1 MSTVGKALG
10 GWTGRRD
17 QDGQAAISLV
27 VILGLFAMGV
37 LGFGVDLSNVWFH
50 KQAARAAADAA
61 CQAGAIDILAGASSS
76 GPQKGFTTGTASNC
90 VSTSAATMCSYADA
104 NGYDG
109 NGLVAGTAS
118 NAVSWTF
125 PASISGVTANPA
137 NTYMTVKVAE
147 NVRTYFMSLLTGSK
161 VQPLNVTCTCGVMQ
175 VKAAAPMVVLH
186 PTMSGSF
193 YYSGGGALYIVGGPQ
208 RGLQVN
214 SSSATAVDWIAS
226 GVMDLSKGGP
236 TNAGSDAAIV
246 GGPATIPTNGSS
258 TGYNGG
264 TAGAWKTGVLPV
276 SDPYGTVGVPTSVK
290 LVTPAGGTSG
300 AWVAYHI
307 DGCPDTASAAWVG
320 QDANYNRLPANC
332 IEFSPGYYPSGL
344 TLPNNYSTVIFKP
357 GIYYLNGSLV
367 AGGSQ
372 ILRMAKPN
380 GYQQTDGL
388 MFYFLS
394 GSLNFSG
401 CTGCTPNP
409 NTIDSVN
416 TDDLTCDDSPPASG
430 VGMGTTIGGNVLWGQ
445 CATNGTYWDSGGDTT
460 DSRGAPGAR
469 GLLVFQ
475 DHADTTQPAFTGSGQ
490 LSFSGGLY
498 FHSSTYSD
506 VLSLNGGTSS
516 GTYILGEIVTD
527 QVSLTGSGTIKLA
540 LNPQAVTNM
549 AKVAILQ

>member
-1 MSTVGKALG
+1 MSTVRKALG

-27 VILGLFAMGV
+27 VMLGLFAMGV

-104 NGYDG
+104 NGYNGD
-109 NGLVAGTAS
+109 GLVAGTAS

-137 NTYMTVKVAE
+137 NTYMTVTVAE

-175 VKAAAPMVVLH
+175 VKAAAPMMVLH

-214 SSSATAVDWIAS
+214 SSSATAVDWIPS
-226 GVMDLSKGGP
+226 GTINLSGGGP
-236 TNAGSDAAIV
+236 SNTGSDVAIV
-246 GGPATIPTNGSS
+246 GGPSTIPTNGSS
-258 TGYNGG
+258 SGYNGG
-264 TAGAWKTGVLPV
+264 STGAWKSSVLPV

-290 LVTPAGGTSG
+290 LVTPAGGTAG
-300 AWVAYHI
+300 VWVGYGV
-307 DGCPDTASAAWVG
+307 DGCPDHNA
-320 QDANYNRLPANC
+320 PAYAGNGVATNC
-332 IEFSPGYYPSGL
+332 HEFSPGYYPSGL
-344 TLPNNYSTVIFKP
+344 TLPNNYSTIIFKP

-367 AGGSQ
+367 AGGSN
-372 ILRMAKPN
+372 ILRMAKPS

-401 CTGCTPNP
+401 CTGCLAGSVDN
-409 NTIDSVN
+409 VN
-416 TDDLTCDDSPPASG
+416 TNDLTCDGSAPASG
-430 VGMGTTIGGNVLWGQ
+430 LGMGTTIGGNVLWAQ
-445 CATNGTYWDSGGDTT
+445 CASNGTYWDSGGDTT

-498 FHSSTYSD
+498 FHSNTYGD

>member
-1 MSTVGKALG
+1 MLTDRKALG
-10 GWTGRRD
+10 GLTGRRD
-17 QDGQAAISLV
+17 EDGQAAISLV

-90 VSTSAATMCSYADA
+90 VSTTAATMCSYAAA
-104 NGYDG
+104 NGYSG
-109 NGLVAGTAS
+109 AGLTAGVDS

-125 PASISGVTANPA
+125 PSSLSGVTANPA
-137 NTYMTVKVAE
+137 NTYMTVTVAE
-147 NVRTYFMSLLTGSK
+147 NVRTYFMSLLTGSA
-161 VQPLNVTCTCGVMQ
+161 VQPLNVTCSCGVMQ
-175 VKAAAPMVVLH
+175 VKAAAPMTVLH
-186 PTMSGSF
+186 PTMSASF
-193 YYSGGGALYIVGGPQ
+193 YYTGGGALYIVGGPQ

-214 SSSATAVDWIAS
+214 SSSSTAVSWQAS
-226 GVMDLSKGGP
+226 AIMDLSKGGP
-236 TNAGSDAAIV
+236 NKTGSDVAIV
-246 GGPATIPTNGSS
+246 GGPALMPTNGTSNA
-258 TGYNGG
+258 YAGG
-264 TAGAWKTGVLPV
+264 TTGAWKAGVLPV
-276 SDPYGTVGVPTSVK
+276 SDPFGTVGVPNSVK
-290 LVTPAGGTSG
+290 LVSPSGGTAG
-300 AWVAYHI
+300 VWVGHGT
-307 DGCPDTASAAWVG
+307 DNCPDNASPAWVG
-320 QDANYNRLPANC
+320 QDAQGNRLPANC
-332 IEFSPGYYPSGL
+332 VEFSPGYYPSGL

-372 ILRMAKPN
+372 ILRMAKPL

-388 MFYFLS
+388 MFYFFT

-401 CTGCTPNP
+401 CTGCSESSV
-409 NTIDSVN
+409 DDVN
-416 TDDLTCDDSPPASG
+416 TDDLTCDGSPPDSRL
-430 VGMGTTIGGNVLWGQ
+430 GMGSTIGGNVLWAQ
-445 CATNGTYWDSGGDTT
+445 CANNGTYWDSGGDTA
-460 DSRGAPGAR
+460 DSRGVPGAR

-490 LSFSGGLY
+490 LSFSGALY
-498 FHSSTYSD
+498 FHSTGYAD

-516 GTYILGEIVTD
+516 GTYILGQIVTD
-527 QVSLTGSGTIKLA
+527 QVSLTGSGTIRLA

>member
-1 MSTVGKALG
+1 MLTLRKAMG
-10 GWTGRRD
+10 GLTGRHD
-17 QDGQAAISLV
+17 EDGQAAISLV

-50 KQAARAAADAA
+50 RQAARAAADAA

-76 GPQKGFTTGTASNC
+76 GPQMGFTTGTASNC
-90 VSTSAATMCSYADA
+90 ASTPAATMCSYAAA
-104 NGYDG
+104 NGY
-109 NGLVAGTAS
+109 NGAGLTTGAAS

-125 PASISGVTANPA
+125 PASVSGVTASAA
-137 NTYMTVKVAE
+137 NTYMTVTVSE

-161 VQPLNVTCTCGVMQ
+161 VQPLNVACTCGVVQ

-226 GVMDLSKGGP
+226 GIINLSGGGP
-236 TNAGSDAAIV
+236 NTTGSDVAIV
-246 GGPATIPTNGSS
+246 GGPSTIPTNGSS
-258 TGYNGG
+258 SGYNGG
-264 TAGAWKTGVLPV
+264 TTGAWKSSVLPV

-290 LVTPAGGTSG
+290 LVTPAGGTAG
-300 AWVAYHI
+300 VWVGYGV
-307 DGCPDTASAAWVG
+307 DGCPDTSA
-320 QDANYNRLPANC
+320 PAYAGNGVATNC
-332 IEFSPGYYPSGL
+332 HEFSPGYYPSGL
-344 TLPNNYSTVIFKP
+344 TLPNNYSTIIFKP

-367 AGGSQ
+367 AGGSNT
-372 ILRMAKPN
+372 LRMAKPS

-401 CTGCTPNP
+401 CTGCSASSVDN
-409 NTIDSVN
+409 VN
-416 TDDLTCDDSPPASG
+416 TTDLTCDGSSPASG
-430 VGMGTTIGGNVLWGQ
+430 LGMGSTIGGNVLWAQ
-445 CATNGTYWDSGGDTT
+445 CATNGTYWDSGGDTS

-527 QVSLTGSGTIKLA
+527 QVSLTGSGMIKLA

>member
-1 MSTVGKALG
+1 MLTARKALG
-10 GWTGRRD
+10 GLTCRRD
-17 QDGQAAISLV
+17 EDGQAAVSLV
-27 VILGLFAMGV
+27 LMLGLFAMGV

-61 CQAGAIDILAGASSS
+61 CQAGAIDMLAGASSS
-76 GPQKGFTTGTASNC
+76 GPGMGFTKGTASNC
-90 VSTSAATMCSYADA
+90 VATPKATMCYYAGD
-104 NGYDG
+104 NGYPAL
-109 NGLVAGTAS
+109 GLTPGVDS

-125 PASISGVTANPA
+125 PTSVSGVTANAA
-137 NTYMTVKVAE
+137 NTYMTVTVAE
-147 NVRTYFMSLLTGSK
+147 NVRTYFMSLITGSA

-175 VKAAAPMVVLH
+175 VKAAAPMMVLH
-186 PTMSGSF
+186 PTMSQAF
-193 YYSGGGALYIVGGPQ
+193 YYTGGGALYIVGGPQ

-214 SSSATAVDWIAS
+214 STSSTAVYWLPS

-236 TNAGSDAAIV
+236 ATTGSDVAIV
-246 GGPATIPTNGSS
+246 GGPTTIPTNGTS
-258 TGYNGG
+258 TGYAGG
-264 TAGAWKTGVLPV
+264 TTGAWKTGVLPV
-276 SDPYGTVGVPTSVK
+276 SDPFGTVGVPTSVK
-290 LVTPAGGTSG
+290 LVSPAGGTG
-300 AWVAYHI
+300 GTWVAQNT
-307 DGCPDTASAAWVG
+307 DGCPDSNAAAYAGAGV
-320 QDANYNRLPANC
+320 PTNC

-344 TLPNNYSTVIFKP
+344 TLPNNYTTVIFKP

-372 ILRMAKPN
+372 ILRMAKPA

-388 MFYFLS
+388 MFYFLT

-401 CTGCTPNP
+401 CTGCSESSVTN
-409 NTIDSVN
+409 VN
-416 TDDLTCDDSPPASG
+416 TSDLTCDGSSPASG
-430 VGMGTTIGGNVLWGQ
+430 LGMGSTIGGNVLWAQ
-445 CATNGTYWDSGGDTT
+445 CAANGTYWDSGGDTS
-460 DSRGAPGAR
+460 DSRGSPGAR

-490 LSFSGGLY
+490 LSFSGALY
-498 FHSSTYSD
+498 FHSTGYAD

>member
-1 MSTVGKALG
+1 MLTVRRVLG
-10 GWTGRRD
+10 RFTGRRD
-17 QDGQAAISLV
+17 EDGQAAISLV

-50 KQAARAAADAA
+50 KQAARSAADAA
-61 CQAGAIDILAGASSS
+61 CQAGAIDMLAGASSS
-76 GPQKGFTTGTASNC
+76 GTQMGFTAGTAGNC
-90 VSTSAATMCSYADA
+90 VGTSAATMCSYADA

-125 PASISGVTANPA
+125 PSSVTGVTANPA
-137 NTYMTVKVAE
+137 NTYMTVTVAE

-193 YYSGGGALYIVGGPQ
+193 FYSGGGALYIVGGPQ

-214 SSSATAVDWIAS
+214 SSSPTAISWLAS
-226 GVMDLSKGGP
+226 AIINLSKGGP
-236 TNAGSDAAIV
+236 DDTGSDVAIV
-246 GGPATIPTNGSS
+246 GGPATIPNNGSS
-258 TGYNGG
+258 SGYNGG
-264 TAGAWKTGVLPV
+264 TSGAWKTSVLPV

-290 LVTPAGGTSG
+290 LVSPSGTTAGV
-300 AWVAYHI
+300 WVGYGV
-307 DGCPDTASAAWVG
+307 DGCPDHQFNPVGLSDPKTGAAMTSS
-320 QDANYNRLPANC
+320 C
-332 IEFSPGYYPSGL
+332 HEFSPGYYPSGL
-344 TLPNNYSTVIFKP
+344 TLPNNYSTIIFKP
-357 GIYYLNGSLV
+357 GIYYLNGSLT

-372 ILRMAKPN
+372 ILRMAKPS

-401 CTGCTPNP
+401 CTGCSSGNVD
-409 NTIDSVN
+409 NVN
-416 TDDLTCDDSPPASG
+416 TSDLTCDGSAPVSG
-430 VGMGTTIGGNVLWGQ
+430 LGMGSTIGGNVLWGQ
-445 CATNGTYWDSGGDTT
+445 CATNGTYWDSGGDTS

-498 FHSSTYSD
+498 FHSTGYAD